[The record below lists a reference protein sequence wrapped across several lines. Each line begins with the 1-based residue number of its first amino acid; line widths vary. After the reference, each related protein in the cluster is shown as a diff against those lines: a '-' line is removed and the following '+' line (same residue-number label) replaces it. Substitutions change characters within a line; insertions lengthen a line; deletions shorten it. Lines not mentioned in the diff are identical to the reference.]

1 MLSKSKEDLVD
12 VNAGKKPG
20 EEEAVGPKLIDKQL
34 KKGLEKVKKWRTE
47 AKDDYDFAMGEQW
60 TDAEKEVLREQGRP
74 CLTYNKIEPLIDLV
88 SGYERENSAR
98 IRVFPE
104 GGEDK
109 IFSEVCDRVIKAVDK
124 WTKLGYKLDHVFDDG
139 ITCGKGWLE
148 MAISYDDDIIHGDLI
163 FRQLTP
169 YQVIPDPSGREYD
182 QSDWNWLIKLSKY
195 TRSKLASLYP
205 DKAEEIATI
214 TEDTFIDT
222 ETKDMVIDNPDDD
235 YNSTHPEDSKAGSPG
250 VDVEDP
256 ELNLKEYWHKK
267 KVKKFFVYNST
278 DSRLERFEKKDEA
291 EARLAEIKKEYDNQ
305 FAMQIVGHTAL
316 ANNNTPSV
324 QQNPP
329 APPVY
334 QPPVTR
340 IYERFVTEMW
350 YAACVGN
357 TMIIEDTLSP
367 MEPYY
372 HGFPIFNYYAKYKP
386 SIDKEELKVK
396 GIVRNLKDP
405 QRDVN
410 KSKSQFLHILNT
422 SANSGW
428 IGDENALTPEGWKD
442 LNTMGSTPGVVI
454 RKKVGSQIDRIY
466 PAGVPQGQMGR
477 MEIAFQDIKEI
488 SGINSDLLAMSDKT
502 TSGRAI
508 ALRIKQA
515 VTILSS
521 YFRNF
526 KLTKEM
532 VGTAIF
538 AMIPAI
544 FDVDTLK
551 KVIGSEFMAANGV
564 NDGTLQAVFQQ
575 IADGKYDIEISEAD
589 NSSTIRAEIFDQ
601 LLEMAGKGMPIPPD
615 VILTFSNIPNQKE
628 IVDKIKAYAQ
638 QQAQPASTTAGAPAP
653 SAGPGPEGVA

>member
-1 MLSKSKEDLVD
+1 M
-12 VNAGKKPG
+12 
-20 EEEAVGPKLIDKQL
+20 
-34 KKGLEKVKKWRTE
+34 
-47 AKDDYDFAMGEQW
+47 
-60 TDAEKEVLREQGRP
+60 
-74 CLTYNKIEPLIDLV
+74 
-88 SGYERENSAR
+88 
-98 IRVFPE
+98 
-104 GGEDK
+104 
-109 IFSEVCDRVIKAVDK
+109 
-124 WTKLGYKLDHVFDDG
+124 
-139 ITCGKGWLE
+139 
-148 MAISYDDDIIHGDLI
+148 
-163 FRQLTP
+163 
-169 YQVIPDPSGREYD
+169 QV
-182 QSDWNWLIKLSKY
+182 
-195 TRSKLASLYP
+195 
-205 DKAEEIATI
+205 
-214 TEDTFIDT
+214 
-222 ETKDMVIDNPDDD
+222 
-235 YNSTHPEDSKAGSPG
+235 
-250 VDVEDP
+250 
-256 ELNLKEYWHKK
+256 
-267 KVKKFFVYNST
+267 
-278 DSRLERFEKKDEA
+278 
-291 EARLAEIKKEYDNQ
+291 
-305 FAMQIVGHTAL
+305 VGHTAL
-316 ANNNTPSV
+316 VNNETPSV
-324 QQNPP
+324 QAKPP

-334 QPPVTR
+334 EAPVTK
-340 IYERFVTEMW
+340 IYERYVIEMW

-367 MEPYY
+367 LEPYY
-372 HGFPIFNYYAKYKP
+372 HGFSIFNYYAKYKP
-386 SIDKEELKVK
+386 SMDKEELKIK
-396 GIVRNLKDP
+396 GLVRNLKDP
-405 QRDVN
+405 QKDVN

-428 IGDENALTPEGWKD
+428 IGDDEALTPEGWKD
-442 LNTMGSTPGVVI
+442 LKTMGSSPGVTI
-454 RKKVGSQIDRIY
+454 RKKPGAQLERIF

-551 KVIGSEFMAANGV
+551 KVIGSDFMAANGV

-653 SAGPGPEGVA
+653 AGPGPEGVA